1 MTATAVRLARE
12 AGLTQLKVTTNSV
25 EASPV
30 VRVPRTAGRRAKA
43 AKAAASGA
51 GVKSAPA
58 EVSVVIGKPAQTSQH
73 APGRKAKQTPALRR
87 SVAIVMERVGNT
99 IEVVKVLHSK

>member
-12 AGLTQLKVTTNSV
+12 AGLTQLKVTANSV
-25 EASPV
+25 EDLPV
-30 VRVPRTAGRRAKA
+30 VRLPRTAGRRAKA
-43 AKAAASGA
+43 AKAAVGGV

-58 EVSVVIGKPAQTSQH
+58 EVVVVIGKPAQASQH
-73 APGRKAKQTPALRR
+73 AMGKKAKQTPALRR
-87 SVAIVMERVGNT
+87 SVAIVMERVGNA